1 MRSVF
6 ALSLYNIGSMRI
18 DLHCHTKAVKS
29 GEGGG
34 RNVQR
39 EQFVKAVADAGVGI
53 VAITNHNTF
62 DVDQYNDFSRGAGS
76 LFQVWPGVELDVE
89 FVDNG
94 DKRTYHMVL
103 ICSPSNAEKLK
114 MSVDKLVAG
123 VPPDEFS
130 CSVEQIIESMDGM
143 KYVLI
148 PHFNKEPG
156 ITEDEGVRVKEL
168 LDNNSAVLLEAQN
181 VRSMCIFINHGINA
195 IVGSDVR
202 DWSGYPGKD
211 LPSLRIPVDSFEKF
225 FLLLRRDE
233 AIVQSLLKNKESV
246 VAKVDPCFGS
256 VNPSGTEETVE
267 FFNDINVIIG
277 DKGTGKSNILLSL
290 EHFLRDN
297 GRKCS
302 CYVGTGTVDS
312 LRNDL
317 STNDMDRS
325 AGKLNIDG
333 CREEFRYVREWL
345 DVQPTLL
352 LDFVNYAKFKD
363 RRNKVGKI
371 KWCNLGRLGELPDD
385 AMRSI
390 ESDYERVCNA
400 TEIIE
405 SIDLESYGLSDD
417 IVLGLK
423 SLRKLILEKK
433 KETLLQKYAVY
444 LTNFT
449 LSTFNHKIS
458 AKVDAPSRPMEAGFI
473 DFAHRRLALFKK
485 VKKICDLLTAK
496 DNSSVSS
503 YTPLGSIGDKG
514 EVYIE
519 ERYRLLD
526 ACDGERSDKSEFS
539 GNITKLRGIAAKL
552 KGISDAAIGHGGDVS
567 GMINDLSTLCEDA
580 GVHSLDDFVGLSKF
594 TVDGNYHKYEL
605 SNGERAML
613 YIQRTLN
620 DSDADAFLLDEPEL
634 GIANV
639 YIDEVVR
646 PKLLE
651 LAREHKMVVIVTHN
665 ANLAV
670 RTLPY
675 MTMYR
680 RHSANGY
687 SSYIG
692 NPFTNGLY
700 NIKNDSD
707 VLQWRS
713 VNMSILEG
721 GAEAFCDRGDI
732 YGRY

>member
-1 MRSVF
+1 
-6 ALSLYNIGSMRI
+6 MRI

-29 GEGGG
+29 GEGEG

-53 VAITNHNTF
+53 VAITNHNVF
-62 DVDQYNDFSRGAGS
+62 DVDQYNDFACGAGS

-89 FVDNG
+89 LVDNG
-94 DKRTYHMVL
+94 NKRTYHMVL
-103 ICSPSNAEKLK
+103 ICSPNNAEKLK
-114 MSVDKLVAG
+114 LRVDGLVAG
-123 VPPDEFS
+123 VSPDEFS
-130 CSVEQIIESMDGM
+130 CSVEQIIESMGNM

-156 ITEDEGVRVKEL
+156 ITEKEVIRVKEL
-168 LDNNSAVLLEAQN
+168 LNSNSSVLLEAQN
-181 VRSMCIFINHGINA
+181 IRSMCIFINHGINA
-195 IVGSDVR
+195 IVGSDIK

-233 AIVQSLLKNKESV
+233 AVVQSMLKNKESV

-256 VNPSGTEETVE
+256 ANSSGAEETVE

-290 EHFLRDN
+290 EHFLRSN
-297 GRKCS
+297 GKKCA
-302 CYVGTGTVDS
+302 CYVGAGTVDS

-317 STNDMDRS
+317 STNDMARS
-325 AGKLNIDG
+325 VSKLNIDG
-333 CREEFRYVREWL
+333 CREEFRCIREWF
-345 DVQPTLL
+345 DVQPTSL

-363 RRNKVGKI
+363 RRNKVKKI
-371 KWCNLGRLGELPDD
+371 KWCDLGGLDELPDD
-385 AMRSI
+385 ALWSI
-390 ESDYERVCNA
+390 ESDYKGVDDA
-400 TEIIE
+400 TKIIE
-405 SIDLESYGLSDD
+405 SIDLKSYGLSDD
-417 IVLGLK
+417 IVSGLLL
-423 SLRKLILEKK
+423 LRKLILKK
-433 KETLLQKYAVY
+433 KRETLLQKYAVH

-458 AKVDAPSRPMEAGFI
+458 AKVDAPSRPMETGFT
-473 DFAHRRLALFKK
+473 DFAHGRLLLFKNA
-485 VKKICDLLTAK
+485 KKICDLLTTK
-496 DNSSVSS
+496 NGFSVSS
-503 YTPLGSIGDKG
+503 YTLLGSIGDKG

-519 ERYRLLD
+519 ERYRLLND
-526 ACDGERSDKSEFS
+526 CGSERSDKSEFS
-539 GNITKLRGIAAKL
+539 GNIMKLRSIVTKL
-552 KGISDAAIGHGGDVS
+552 KGISDAVIGHGGDV
-567 GMINDLSTLCEDA
+567 GALINDLSALCDDA

-594 TVDGNYHKYEL
+594 TVDRNYRKYEL

-620 DSDADAFLLDEPEL
+620 DDDADAFLLDEPEL
-634 GIANV
+634 GIANMYV
-639 YIDEVVR
+639 DEVVR

-651 LAREHKMVVIVTHN
+651 LAREHKMVVVVTHN

-680 RHSANGY
+680 RHDANGY
-687 SSYIG
+687 SSYVG
-692 NPFTNGLY
+692 NPFINRLY
-700 NIKNDSD
+700 NVKDSSD

-721 GAEAFCDRGDI
+721 GAEAFCDRSDI